1 MPKIFVLADDLT
13 GAAEIGGV
21 AFQYGLTVRL
31 LLEPVE
37 NDQYPEDVIIVDSD
51 TRSLSPEQAEMKISA
66 IISRINL
73 QEFGL
78 VFNKVDSILRG
89 PVISGIRSLL
99 RRYDLNR
106 AFLVP
111 ANPSRN
117 RTVRGGKY
125 YVDGRTINQTDFR
138 FDPEYPRLSE
148 TVSKLIIDNS
158 GVILTGA
165 LTDQDTSGK
174 VVVPDITSEDDMHS
188 FVSGLPG
195 EGVLL
200 AGASDFFSDIL
211 RLRMNLQPGLVEMPF
226 RKAEFNHFIIG
237 SHAENTKKTIDIL
250 TGKNYSV
257 LHLPES
263 AIDNQADYDE
273 WISLVKKELEADR
286 QIVIT
291 GPAKKIEDKLKMKE
305 ISIRLTKASK
315 IFLEKNP
322 CKTQLFIEGGETASL
337 FFRSMGWLDLQIHQ
351 TWDEGGVVLLGTQGS
366 CTHVA
371 IKPGSYRWPDSV
383 LNS

>member
-21 AFQYGLTVRL
+21 AFQYGLSVRL

-89 PVISGIRSLL
+89 PVIAGIRSLL

-125 YVDGRTINQTDFR
+125 YVGDRTINHTDFR

-148 TVSKLIIDNS
+148 TVSELIIDNS
-158 GVILTGA
+158 GVILTGT

-188 FVSGLPG
+188 FVSGLSG

-200 AGASDFFSDIL
+200 AGASDFFRDIL
-211 RLRMNLQPGLVEMPF
+211 RLRMNLQPGQLKMPF

-250 TGKNYSV
+250 TRKNYSV
-257 LHLPES
+257 LHLPLS
-263 AIDNQADYDE
+263 AIDIQADFDE
-273 WISLVKKELEADR
+273 WISHVKIELGAGR
-286 QIVIT
+286 QIVVA
-291 GPAKKIEDKLKMKE
+291 GPAKNVEDKLKVKK
-305 ISIRLTKASK
+305 ISTRLIDAAK
-315 IFLEKNP
+315 IFLEKKSDN
-322 CKTQLFIEGGETASL
+322 TQLFIEGGETASL

-351 TWDEGGVVLLGTQGS
+351 TWDAGGIVLL
-366 CTHVA
+366 CTHVSDTFVA
-371 IKPGSYRWPDSV
+371 IKPGSYSWPDSV
-383 LNS
+383 LNG